1 MLSSYP
7 VACPYAGCVWTGSL
21 VPSTV
26 RGGDSAEIA
35 PAQRA
40 WFRCP
45 RCDRDWEVR
54 ITNDRVTVLPA
65 AEMQSGG

>member
-7 VACPYAGCVWTGSL
+7 AACPHEGCDWTGSL
-21 VPSTV
+21 VPS
-26 RGGDSAEIA
+26 RIQGGTGAAIA
-35 PAQRA
+35 PMQRG

-45 RCDRDWEVR
+45 RCQRDWEVR

-65 AEMQSGG
+65 VEHGG